1 MDEDRRL
8 MKGLPITSLILVS
21 IAAVTILAALF
32 IVKKKP

>member
-1 MDEDRRL
+1 
-8 MKGLPITSLILVS
+8 MKGLTITSLILVS